1 MIRNK
6 GRAALIAAA
15 LAACCT
21 FPAAQAEE
29 WKPVKPIRIV
39 VPIVGSTNDVLAR
52 LVAPELGVALGQPVV
67 VENKGGGGGLI
78 GTMDVVKSAP
88 DGYTLLVGYNGP
100 ISINP
105 TLLPQTPYDPVKD
118 LAPITLAVKASQ
130 YLVVNPKVPVK
141 TLGEFVGYA
150 RSHRMSYA
158 SVSVGSSSHLT
169 MEMFKQVA
177 HIDLTHVPY
186 RGAGPA
192 VVDLIGG
199 QVDAA
204 FLVPGNIQDYAK
216 DGRARLIASSGLKR
230 FPSTPDV
237 PTVAESGYPG
247 FNATSWIGFLAP
259 AGTPKPIMD
268 RLNTEM
274 VRILKSPKVRKQLED
289 MEFEVIASSPQ
300 EFSDWI
306 KEDTER
312 WGQVIK
318 AADIKAN

>member
-1 MIRNK
+1 MFKKTR
-6 GRAALIAAA
+6 RMALIAAT

-21 FPAAQAEE
+21 YTGAQAEE
-29 WKPVKPIRIV
+29 WVPTKPIRIV
-39 VPIVGSTNDVLAR
+39 VPIVGSTNDLLAR
-52 LVAPELGVALGQPVV
+52 LVAPELGAALGQPVV

-105 TLLPQTPYDPVKD
+105 TLLPQTPYDPQKD

-141 TLGEFVGYA
+141 TLAEFIAY
-150 RSHRMSYA
+150 SKTHHMSYA

-169 MEMFKQVA
+169 MEMLKQAA

-230 FPSTPDV
+230 FASTPDV
-237 PTVAESGYPG
+237 PTVAETFPG
-247 FNATSWIGFLAP
+247 FDATSWIGFLAP
-259 AGTPKPIMD
+259 AGTPKPVMD
-268 RLNTEM
+268 RLSKEM

-289 MEFEVIASSPQ
+289 IQFEVIASSPQ
-300 EFSDWI
+300 EFAAWI
-306 KEDTER
+306 KEDTVR
-312 WGQVIK
+312 WAKVIK
-318 AADIKAN
+318 TADIKAN

>member
-1 MIRNK
+1 MISNK
-6 GRAALIAAA
+6 GRKAWMAAA
-15 LAACCT
+15 LAVCCT
-21 FPAAQAEE
+21 LSVARAEE

-52 LVAPELGVALGQPVV
+52 LVAPELGAALGQPVV

-78 GTMDVVKSAP
+78 GTMDVVKSVP

-105 TLLPQTPYDPVKD
+105 TLLPQTPYDPIKD

-141 TLGEFVGYA
+141 TLSEFVDYA
-150 RSHRMSYA
+150 KGHRMSYA

-169 MEMFKQVA
+169 MEMLKQAA
-177 HIDLTHVPY
+177 HIDITHVPY

-230 FPSTPDV
+230 FASTPDV

-259 AGTPKPIMD
+259 AGTPKPVMD
-268 RLNTEM
+268 RLNSEM
-274 VRILKSPKVRKQLED
+274 VRILKSAKVRKQLED
-289 MEFEVIASSPQ
+289 MEFDVVASSPQ
-300 EFSDWI
+300 EFSAWI

-312 WGQVIK
+312 WAKVIQ

>member
-1 MIRNK
+1 MIGKTR
-6 GRAALIAAA
+6 RAALLAAA

-21 FPAAQAEE
+21 FTSAQADE

-52 LVAPELGVALGQPVV
+52 LVAPELGAALGQPVV

-100 ISINP
+100 ITINP
-105 TLLPQTPYDPVKD
+105 TLLPQTPYDPIKD

-141 TLGEFVGYA
+141 NLGEFVAYA
-150 RSHRMSYA
+150 KGHHMSYA

-169 MEMFKQVA
+169 MEMLKQAA
-177 HIDLTHVPY
+177 HIDVTHVPY

-247 FNATSWIGFLAP
+247 FDATSWIGFLAP
-259 AGTPKPIMD
+259 AGTPQPVMD

-289 MEFEVIASSPQ
+289 MEFEVVAGSRQ
-300 EFSDWI
+300 QFSDWI
-306 KEDTER
+306 KQDTER
-312 WGQVIK
+312 WAKVIK
-318 AADIKAN
+318 TGDIKAN

>member
-1 MIRNK
+1 MTDRIR
-6 GRAALIAAA
+6 RMALFGAA

-21 FPAAQAEE
+21 FSAANAEA

-52 LVAPELGVALGQPVV
+52 LVAPELQAALGQPVV

-78 GTMDVVKSAP
+78 GTSDVVKSAP
-88 DGYTLLVGYNGP
+88 DGYTLLVGFNGP

-105 TLLPQTPYDPVKD
+105 TLLPQTPYDPAKD
-118 LAPITLAVKASQ
+118 LAPITLAVRASQ
-130 YLVVNPKVPVK
+130 FLVVNPNVPVK
-141 TLGEFVGYA
+141 SLEEFIA
-150 RSHRMSYA
+150 RAKKERMNYA

-169 MEMFKQVA
+169 MEMLKLA
-177 HIDLTHVPY
+177 AGIDLTHIPY
-186 RGAGPA
+186 RGAAPA

-204 FLVPGNIQDYAK
+204 FLVPGNIQEYAK
-216 DGRARLIASSGLKR
+216 DGRARLLASSGETR
-230 FPSTPDV
+230 FKSAPDI
-237 PTVAESGYPG
+237 PTVAERGFPG
-247 FNATSWIGFLAP
+247 FNATSWIGFMAP
-259 AGTPKPIMD
+259 GGTPRPVIE

-274 VRILKSPKVRKQLED
+274 VRILKSPAIRKQLED
-289 MEFEVIASSPQ
+289 MEFEVVASTPQ
-300 EFSDWI
+300 AFSAWI

-312 WGQVIK
+312 WAKVIK

>member
-1 MIRNK
+1 MSGITR
-6 GRAALIAAA
+6 RAALAAA
-15 LAACCT
+15 MLAACCT
-21 FPAAQAEE
+21 FSAAQADE
-29 WKPVKPIRIV
+29 WKPNKPIRIV

-52 LVAPELGVALGQPVV
+52 LVAPELEAALGQPVV

-78 GTMDVVKSAP
+78 GTMDVVRSAP

-105 TLLPQTPYDPVKD
+105 TLLPQTSYKPAKD

-141 TLGEFVGYA
+141 TLAEFVAYA
-150 RSHRMSYA
+150 KDHRMSYA

-169 MEMFKQVA
+169 MEMLKQAA

-192 VVDLIGG
+192 VIDLIGG
-199 QVDAA
+199 QVDAS
-204 FLVPGNIQDYAK
+204 FLVPGNIQEYAK

-230 FPSTPDV
+230 FASTPDV
-237 PTVAESGYPG
+237 PSVAETYPG

-259 AGTPKPIMD
+259 AGLPKPVMD
-268 RLNTEM
+268 RLSTEL
-274 VRILKSPKVRKQLED
+274 VRILKLPKIRGQLED

-300 EFSDWI
+300 EFSAWI
-306 KEDTER
+306 EEDTER
-312 WGQVIK
+312 WAKVIK
-318 AADIKAN
+318 AANIKVN

>member
-1 MIRNK
+1 MFKKTR
-6 GRAALIAAA
+6 RLALIAAT

-21 FPAAQAEE
+21 YTGAQAEE
-29 WKPVKPIRIV
+29 WVATKPIRIV
-39 VPIVGSTNDVLAR
+39 VPIVGSTNDLLAR
-52 LVAPELGVALGQPVV
+52 LVAPELGAALGQPVV

-105 TLLPQTPYDPVKD
+105 TLLPQTPYDPQKD

-141 TLGEFVGYA
+141 TLAEFIAY
-150 RSHRMSYA
+150 SKTHHMSYA

-169 MEMFKQVA
+169 MEMLKQAA

-230 FPSTPDV
+230 FASTPEV
-237 PTVAESGYPG
+237 PTVAETFPG
-247 FNATSWIGFLAP
+247 FDATSWIGFLAP
-259 AGTPKPIMD
+259 AGTPKPVMD
-268 RLNTEM
+268 RLSKEL

-289 MEFEVIASSPQ
+289 IQFEVIASSPQ
-300 EFSDWI
+300 EFATWI
-306 KEDTER
+306 KEDTVR
-312 WGQVIK
+312 WAKVIK
-318 AADIKAN
+318 TADIKAN

>member
-6 GRAALIAAA
+6 GRAAWIAAA

-21 FPAAQAEE
+21 LSVAQAEE

-52 LVAPELGVALGQPVV
+52 LVAPELGAALGQPVV

-105 TLLPQTPYDPVKD
+105 TLLPQTPYDPIKE

-141 TLGEFVGYA
+141 TLAEFVDYA
-150 RSHRMSYA
+150 KTHRMSYA

-169 MEMFKQVA
+169 MEMLKQAA
-177 HIDLTHVPY
+177 HIDITHVPY

-230 FPSTPDV
+230 FASTPDV

-259 AGTPKPIMD
+259 AGTPRPVME

-289 MEFEVIASSPQ
+289 MEFDVVASSPQ
-300 EFSDWI
+300 EFSEWI

-312 WGQVIK
+312 WAKVIQ

>member
-6 GRAALIAAA
+6 RRAVLMAAA

-21 FPAAQAEE
+21 FSAAQADD

-52 LVAPELGVALGQPVV
+52 LVAPELGAALGQPVV

-100 ISINP
+100 ITINP

-141 TLGEFVGYA
+141 TLAQFVDYA
-150 RSHRMSYA
+150 KSHRMSYA

-169 MEMFKQVA
+169 MEMLKQAA

-247 FNATSWIGFLAP
+247 FDATSWIGFLAP
-259 AGTPKPIMD
+259 AGTPQPIMD

-289 MEFEVIASSPQ
+289 MEFEVVASTPR

-306 KEDTER
+306 KVDAER
-312 WGQVIK
+312 WAKVIK
-318 AADIKAN
+318 TADIKGN

>member
-1 MIRNK
+1 MSMNIR
-6 GRAALIAAA
+6 RMALTTAM

-21 FPAAQAEE
+21 FSAAQADD
-29 WKPVKPIRIV
+29 WKPNKPIRIV
-39 VPIVGSTNDVLAR
+39 VPIVGSTNDLLAR
-52 LVAPELGVALGQPVV
+52 LVAPELGAALGQPVV

-105 TLLPQTPYDPVKD
+105 TLLPQTPYDPDKD

-130 YLVVNPKVPVK
+130 YLVVNPQVPVK
-141 TLGEFVGYA
+141 TLAEFIDYA
-150 RSHRMSYA
+150 KNHRMSYA

-169 MEMFKQVA
+169 MEMLKQAA
-177 HIDLTHVPY
+177 HIDLTHIPY

-192 VVDLIGG
+192 VVDLVGG
-199 QVDAA
+199 QVDAS
-204 FLVPGNIQDYAK
+204 FLVPGNIQEYAK
-216 DGRARLIASSGLKR
+216 EGRARLIASSGAAR
-230 FPSTPDV
+230 FASTPKI

-259 AGTPKPIMD
+259 AGTPEPVMK
-268 RLNTEM
+268 RLNTEI
-274 VRILKSPKVRKQLED
+274 VRILKSPKIRQQLEGI
-289 MEFEVIASSPQ
+289 EFEVVAGSPQ
-300 EFSDWI
+300 EFSAWI

-312 WGQVIK
+312 WANVIK
-318 AADIKAN
+318 TANIKVN

>member
-1 MIRNK
+1 MFRTT
-6 GRAALIAAA
+6 RRMALIAAT

-21 FPAAQAEE
+21 FSTAWAEE
-29 WKPVKPIRIV
+29 WKPNKPIRIV
-39 VPIVGSTNDVLAR
+39 VPIVGSTNDLLAR
-52 LVAPELGVALGQPVV
+52 LVAPELGAALGVSV
-67 VENKGGGGGLI
+67 IVENKGGGGGLI

-88 DGYTLLVGYNGP
+88 DGYTLVVGYNGP

-105 TLLPQTPYDPVKD
+105 TLLPQTPYDPAKD

-141 TLGEFVGYA
+141 TLAEFVGYA
-150 RSHRMSYA
+150 KSHRMSYA

-169 MEMFKQVA
+169 MEMLKQA
-177 HIDLTHVPY
+177 ANIDLTHVPY

-204 FLVPGNIQDYAK
+204 FLVPGNIQEYAK
-216 DGRARLIASSGLKR
+216 DGRVRLLASSGLKR
-230 FPSTPDV
+230 FVSTPEV
-237 PTVAESGYPG
+237 PTIAESGYPG

-259 AGTPKPIMD
+259 AGTPQPIID

-289 MEFEVIASSPQ
+289 IEFEVVASSPQ
-300 EFSDWI
+300 EFSEWI
-306 KEDTER
+306 KEDTVR
-312 WGQVIK
+312 WAKVIK
-318 AADIKAN
+318 TADIKAN